1 MIRGSN
7 LAAIQRIQ
15 AMLSSVF
22 HMKHLGPLKYFF
34 THRSKQIQLWIFLV
48 SEKCTLNL
56 IVAYGPPD
64 AKNLTLP
71 MDPNTKLTPDIGTPL
86 DDATPY
92 QRLLGKLIY
101 LTITRPNIAFP
112 VHLLSQYMHSP
123 TSTHMQAA
131 KNLLKYLLHS
141 PCSRHIIG
149 ILKCC
154 SSPVILWQWASCPTT
169 RRSTTS
175 YCVLLG
181 NSLISWKEKKQAVV
195 SRSSAMAL
203 ISCEITW
210 LSTLLK
216 DISLKNLPSTQLSRD
231 YQTALVIA
239 ANPVFTWED

>member
-22 HMKHLGPLKYFF
+22 HMKHLGPLKYFLRIEVS
-34 THRSKQIQLWIFLV
+34 RSNSGFFL
-48 SEKCTLNL
+48 SQKKCTLNL
-56 IVAYGPPD
+56 IVAYGLSD
-64 AKNLTLP
+64 AKTLTLP

-123 TSTHMQAA
+123 TSTHMQPA
-131 KNLLKYLLHS
+131 KKLLKYLLHS

-154 SSPVILWQWASCPTT
+154 SSPVIL
-169 RRSTTS
+169 
-175 YCVLLG
+175 
-181 NSLISWKEKKQAVV
+181 
-195 SRSSAMAL
+195 
-203 ISCEITW
+203 
-210 LSTLLK
+210 
-216 DISLKNLPSTQLSRD
+216 
-231 YQTALVIA
+231 
-239 ANPVFTWED
+239 